1 MGNEEGIVQPTA
13 AKSNPLGMQREL
25 LQIVAMLTMLID
37 HIGAALYPDII
48 ELRLIG
54 RLSFPLYAFGIVQG
68 YLYTRNMPKYFFR
81 LGLLAL
87 ISQAPYYWAFDY
99 AQLNVIGTFFICI
112 LTLLAM
118 DRVKIIIVQIVIAT
132 AAFLLFEA
140 IPTDY
145 GTYALML
152 IIIYR
157 YTSSA
162 LALILHF
169 FLNLYY
175 YWTGGVIYQYISM
188 LSSFWLVWGSK
199 VNLVKFSMPRWL
211 WLSFYPAHLMLLALI
226 KWFYF

>member
-1 MGNEEGIVQPTA
+1 MSNEEGSIKPIA
-13 AKSNPLGMQREL
+13 AKADPLGMQREL
-25 LQIVAMLTMLID
+25 LQIIAMLTMLID

-68 YLYTRNMPKYFFR
+68 YLYTRNMPKYFLR
-81 LGLLAL
+81 LGLLA
-87 ISQAPYYWAFDY
+87 IVSQFPYLWAFGY
-99 AQLNVIGTFFICI
+99 EQLNVIGTFFICI

-118 DRVKIIIVQIVIAT
+118 DRVKIIIVQILIAV
-132 AAFLLFEA
+132 AAFLLFEW

-157 YTSSA
+157 YTSSY

-175 YWTGGVIYQYISM
+175 FWTGGVIYQYISM

-199 VNLVKFSMPRWL
+199 VNVVKFSMPRWL
-211 WLSFYPAHLMLLALI
+211 WLSFYPAHLLLLAII
-226 KWFYF
+226 KWLYF